1 VGKAIIF
8 SAPSGAGK
16 TTLVRSMLE
25 KFPVLSF
32 SVSATNRSRR
42 EGETEGKDYYFISTE
57 AFQEAVRNNRFVEY
71 EEVYSGNFYGT
82 FRAEVERIWQ
92 QGKVVIFDVDVV
104 GGLSLKRQFQD
115 NALSIFV
122 KAPSVEVI
130 ENRLRQ
136 RKTESDEKIA
146 IRLAK
151 AESEM
156 QYAVAFDK
164 ILLNDELELAL
175 ARATEMIAEFL
186 LSSNDV

>member
-1 VGKAIIF
+1 MGKAIIF

-115 NALSIFV
+115 DALSIFV

>member
-115 NALSIFV
+115 DALSIFV

-186 LSSNDV
+186 LSSNHV

>member
-1 VGKAIIF
+1 MGKAIIF

-115 NALSIFV
+115 DALSIFV

-186 LSSNDV
+186 LSSNHV